1 MKSLLNPKLHILVIL
16 IVIISDTI
24 GIHKISLGVGAMIL
38 LPLFYSFIIGVLLNP
53 NVIKISSKIVDKV
66 NVKSAITFVTISI
79 MPFIAKFSIG
89 IGPKINEII
98 NAGPALILQEVGNLA
113 TMLIAMPIAI
123 LVFKM
128 GRESIGATHSIARE
142 PNIALISDKYGL
154 NSKEGVG
161 VMGVY
166 VVGTLFGTLF
176 FSLMASFLASL
187 DIFSI
192 KALAMG
198 CGVGSGSMT
207 AACSGALAAMK
218 PEMEGTIT
226 AFAAASNVM
235 TYATGLYM
243 SLFIAIPVA
252 EKLYKL
258 LSKTEDLDESS
269 DVILQ
274 KEKA

>member
-24 GIHKISLGVGAMIL
+24 GIYKISFSVGAMVL
-38 LPLFYSFIIGVLLNP
+38 LPLFYSFVLGTVLNP
-53 NVIKISSKIVDKV
+53 NVVKVSSKIIDKV
-66 NVKSAITFVTISI
+66 SIKSSITFVTVAI

-98 NAGPALILQEVGNLA
+98 SAGPALILQEVGNLA
-113 TMLIAMPIAI
+113 TMLVAMPIAI

-128 GRESIGATHSIARE
+128 GRESIGSTHSIARE

-154 NSKEGVG
+154 NSPEGVG

-166 VVGTLFGTLF
+166 VVGTLLGTVF
-176 FSLMASFLASL
+176 FSFIASFLASL

-198 CGVGSGSMT
+198 CGVGWLIAIVMSILS
-207 AACSGALAAMK
+207 
-218 PEMEGTIT
+218 
-226 AFAAASNVM
+226 VM
-235 TYATGLYM
+235 TIAKYLGM
-243 SLFIAIPVA
+243 S
-252 EKLYKL
+252 
-258 LSKTEDLDESS
+258 
-269 DVILQ
+269 
-274 KEKA
+274 

>member
-1 MKSLLNPKLHILVIL
+1 MKELLNPKLHFLVIL
-16 IVIISDTI
+16 IVIISDLI
-24 GIHKISLGVGAMIL
+24 GINKISLGVGAMIL
-38 LPLFYSFIIGVLLNP
+38 LPLFYAFVIAVLLNP
-53 NVIKISSKIVDKV
+53 NVVGFASKIVKKTDIKIA
-66 NVKSAITFVTISI
+66 SSIITVAI

-98 NAGPALILQEVGNLA
+98 NAGPALILQELGNLV

-123 LVFKM
+123 YFFKM

-154 NSKEGVG
+154 NSPEGVG

-187 DIFSI
+187 DFFSI
-192 KALAMG
+192 KALAMA

-207 AACSGALAAMK
+207 AACSGALAAMR
-218 PEMEGTIT
+218 PDMEETII

-235 TYATGLYM
+235 TYATGLYI
-243 SLFIAIPVA
+243 SLFVA
-252 EKLYKL
+252 LPICEKLYKL
-258 LSKTEDLDESS
+258 LSKDNKEEVL
-269 DVILQ
+269 VLQ
-274 KEKA
+274 EEKIND

>member
-1 MKSLLNPKLHILVIL
+1 MKNLLNPKLHLLVIL
-16 IVIISDTI
+16 IVVISDTI

-38 LPLFYSFIIGVLLNP
+38 LPLFYAFVIATLLNP
-53 NVIKISSKIVDKV
+53 NVISASSKIIDKV
-66 NVKSAITFVTISI
+66 DLKSAITFVTIAI

-89 IGPKINEII
+89 IGPKINEILS
-98 NAGPALILQEVGNLA
+98 AGPALILQEIGNLA

-123 LVFKM
+123 IVFKM

-154 NSKEGVG
+154 NSPEGVG

-166 VVGTLFGTLF
+166 VVGTLFGTVF

-207 AACSGALAAMK
+207 AACSGALVAMK
-218 PEMEGTIT
+218 PDLASTIT

-243 SLFIAIPVA
+243 SLFISIPIA
-252 EKLYKL
+252 EWFYKV
-258 LSKTEDLDESS
+258 LSKKES
-269 DVILQ
+269 
-274 KEKA
+274 K

>member
-1 MKSLLNPKLHILVIL
+1 MKNLLSPKLHIFVIL

-24 GIHKISLGVGAMIL
+24 GIYKISLGVGAMIL
-38 LPLFYSFIIGVLLNP
+38 LPLFYSFILATILNG
-53 NVIKISSKIVDKV
+53 NVVKISSKIIDKV
-66 NVKSAITFVTISI
+66 NLKSAVPFVTIAI

-98 NAGPALILQEVGNLA
+98 NAGPALILQELGNLG

-123 LVFKM
+123 VLFKM

-154 NSKEGVG
+154 NSPEGVG

-166 VVGTLFGTLF
+166 VVGTLFGTIF

-187 DIFSI
+187 NIFSI
-192 KALAMG
+192 QALAMG

-207 AACSGALAAMK
+207 AACSGALIGMK
-218 PEMEGTIT
+218 PELESTIT

-243 SLFIAIPVA
+243 SLFIALPLSERIFKA
-252 EKLYKL
+252 
-258 LSKTEDLDESS
+258 LSKSNSLEEGN
-269 DVILQ
+269 
-274 KEKA
+274 A

>member
-1 MKSLLNPKLHILVIL
+1 MKDLLNPKLHILTII
-16 IVIISDTI
+16 IVLISDSI
-24 GIHKISLGVGAMIL
+24 GIIKIPLGVGSMIL
-38 LPLFYSFIIGVLLNP
+38 LPLFYAFVIAALLNA
-53 NVIKISSKIVDKV
+53 NIIKSSAKIIKKEHIKPAIS
-66 NVKSAITFVTISI
+66 FVTIAI

-89 IGPKINEII
+89 IGPKLEEIL
-98 NAGPALILQEVGNLA
+98 NASSALLLQEVGNLA

-123 LVFKM
+123 VVFKM

-154 NSKEGVG
+154 NSPEGVG

-166 VVGTLFGTLF
+166 VVGTLFGTVF
-176 FSLMASFLASL
+176 FSLMASYLASL

-207 AACSGALAAMK
+207 AACSGALIASV
-218 PEMEGTIT
+218 PEMESTIT

-243 SLFIAIPVA
+243 SLFIALPVA
-252 EKLYKL
+252 EWFYKV
-258 LSKTEDLDESS
+258 LSK
-269 DVILQ
+269 
-274 KEKA
+274 KEEK

>member
-1 MKSLLNPKLHILVIL
+1 MRSLLNPKLHLLVVF
-16 IVIISDTI
+16 IVIISDSI

-38 LPLFYSFIIGVLLNP
+38 LPLFYAFILATLLNP
-53 NVIKISSKIVDKV
+53 NVVQASSKIIDKV
-66 NVKSAITFVTISI
+66 SVKSSVAFVTIAI

-89 IGPKINEII
+89 IGPKLNEII
-98 NAGPALILQEVGNLA
+98 NAGPALIFQEIGNLA

-123 LVFKM
+123 LLFKM
-128 GRESIGATHSIARE
+128 GRESIGSTHSIARE

-154 NSKEGVG
+154 NSPEGVG

-166 VVGTLFGTLF
+166 VVGTLFGTIF

-192 KALAMG
+192 QSLAMG

-207 AACSGALAAMK
+207 AACSGALVAMK
-218 PEMEGTIT
+218 PELEGTIT

-243 SLFIAIPVA
+243 SLFVALPIA
-252 EKLYKL
+252 EWFYKV
-258 LSKTEDLDESS
+258 LSK
-269 DVILQ
+269 
-274 KEKA
+274 KERV

>member
-53 NVIKISSKIVDKV
+53 NVLKVSSKIIDKV
-66 NVKSAITFVTISI
+66 SLKSAITFVTISI

-98 NAGPALILQEVGNLA
+98 NAGPALVLQEVGNLA

-123 LVFKM
+123 VVFKM

-154 NSKEGVG
+154 NSPEGVG

-207 AACSGALAAMK
+207 AACSGALIAMK
-218 PEMEGTIT
+218 PEMEGTIS

-243 SLFIAIPVA
+243 SLFIALPVA

-258 LSKTEDLDESS
+258 LSKS
-269 DVILQ
+269 DNVASQ
-274 KEKA
+274 KGKE

>member
-1 MKSLLNPKLHILVIL
+1 MRDLLNIKLHILVLL

-24 GIHKISLGVGAMIL
+24 GIVKVPLGIGAMIL
-38 LPLFYSFIIGVLLNP
+38 LPLFYAFIIAILLNE
-53 NVIKISSKIVDKV
+53 NVVSFASNLISKNDL
-66 NVKSAITFVTISI
+66 KSASAIITVAI

-89 IGPKINEII
+89 IGPNLDEII
-98 NAGPALILQEVGNLA
+98 NAGPALILQELGNLG

-123 LVFKM
+123 YFFKM

-161 VMGVY
+161 VIGVY

-192 KALAMG
+192 KALSMG

-207 AACSGALAAMK
+207 AACSGALVAIK
-218 PEMEGTIT
+218 PEFESTIL

-235 TYATGLYM
+235 TYASGLYL
-243 SLFIAIPVA
+243 SLFVA
-252 EKLYKL
+252 LPLSEKIYKI
-258 LSKTEDLDESS
+258 LSKTGEDNE
-269 DVILQ
+269 Q
-274 KEKA
+274 CK